1 MKSLNNDVVEIFDM
15 ELCAY
20 GEALAALE
28 HGYDEQNILSM
39 LPGAQELLKPRN
51 ELPRQELMKK
61 LREDL
66 RKKLLE
72 KQGELQKLQDEEV
85 RKKLLEKQKQ
95 GRLPDRL
102 EWNTLADPRIE
113 EKLQEIYRLRR
124 KVGESE
130 ERQRMID
137 EEERRKKSLRE
148 HIKQANFFRRS
159 FAISVVAVI
168 VSGWFLINNVSDLW
182 NKPRVQWTLGDDFH
196 IGWPILIVILAWG
209 FAGLERSLLKEQK
222 EWIEALSEKPK
233 TK

>member
-20 GEALAALE
+20 REALVALE

-130 ERQRMID
+130 ERQRMVD

-148 HIKQANFFRRS
+148 HIKQATFFRRS

-182 NKPRVQWTLGDDFH
+182 NKPR
-196 IGWPILIVILAWG
+196 
-209 FAGLERSLLKEQK
+209 
-222 EWIEALSEKPK
+222 
-233 TK
+233 